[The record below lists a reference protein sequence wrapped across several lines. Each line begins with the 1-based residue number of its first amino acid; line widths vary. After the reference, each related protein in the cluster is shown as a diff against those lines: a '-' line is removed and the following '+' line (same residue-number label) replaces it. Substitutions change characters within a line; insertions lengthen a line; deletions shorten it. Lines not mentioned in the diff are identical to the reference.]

1 MKVLCFGDSN
11 TYGYDPR
18 SPFGDRYGTDD
29 RWTDILAA
37 AKGWEVIN
45 AGVNG
50 REIPVY
56 PFQQEQAAQLVRRAA
71 PELLI
76 VMLGGNDLLCNPRF
90 TAEDTAERMEAFL
103 KGLSPV
109 PTLLIAP
116 PPMEKG
122 AWVGE
127 ERLITESRRL
137 AAAYAAAAA
146 RLGIFFADAA
156 VWNVGLT
163 FDGVHFT
170 ESGHAAFAA
179 GLASVLETL
188 PLQA

>member
-1 MKVLCFGDSN
+1 
-11 TYGYDPR
+11 
-18 SPFGDRYGTDD
+18 
-29 RWTDILAA
+29 
-37 AKGWEVIN
+37 
-45 AGVNG
+45 
-50 REIPVY
+50 
-56 PFQQEQAAQLVRRAA
+56 
-71 PELLI
+71 
-76 VMLGGNDLLCNPRF
+76 MLGGNDLLCNSRF

-103 KGLSPV
+103 KELHPV

-116 PPMEKG
+116 PPMERG

-137 AAAYAAAAA
+137 AAVYAAVAA

-179 GLASVLETL
+179 GLADMLDAL
-188 PLQA
+188 PLQP